1 MQKRVLLILGF
12 VCCVLSGAGQAA
24 EVLVTEDIATSVV
37 WTANN
42 VYNLQE
48 QIYVLPGATL
58 TIEEGTL
65 VQSTAGLGGSLAV
78 CRGAKIYVN
87 GTKDKPVIMTST
99 NDTMTSWHEG
109 CNEWGN
115 LTIMGK
121 GLISASHYGGQPVG
135 SNTKEPTGLNEK
147 QMEGLTAAYPGDP
160 NVLYGGN
167 DDYDDSGSIRY
178 LSLRYGGKVIGLA
191 NELNGLSLGGVGR
204 GTEIEYVEIVNN
216 VDDGIEIWGGTVNLK
231 YVSIWNVGDDSLDV
245 DQGWRGKAQFG
256 LIVQGHSTDASQGS
270 GVGDNCIEADG
281 AEDSDAQPVT
291 TTCLYNFTVV
301 GQPVDGDHGTAW
313 RDNARMQIRNS
324 IFMDLGERLVNND
337 NKDGDGGNGYGYN
350 GTLTW
355 QEVWETPYSETS
367 YVNAGNWTPGSFNDP
382 GVLYQAQTSGRLA
395 EISDCVFYNNIYGTA
410 YTEADARGVRDARN
424 NNVTSTVMPIQELR
438 RSAPVT
444 KGGKT
449 MIPVTFINPCAA
461 NAALVSVAQAPED
474 GFFTPAPYRGAFSSS
489 YNWLDGWSAIHAY
502 GMTGTSMNTSAKPSL
517 VCDFNRDGVVSS
529 PDLLILQK
537 SWMSKQ

>member
-147 QMEGLTAAYPGDP
+147 QM
-160 NVLYGGN
+160 
-167 DDYDDSGSIRY
+167 
-178 LSLRYGGKVIGLA
+178 
-191 NELNGLSLGGVGR
+191 
-204 GTEIEYVEIVNN
+204 
-216 VDDGIEIWGGTVNLK
+216 
-231 YVSIWNVGDDSLDV
+231 
-245 DQGWRGKAQFG
+245 
-256 LIVQGHSTDASQGS
+256 
-270 GVGDNCIEADG
+270 
-281 AEDSDAQPVT
+281 
-291 TTCLYNFTVV
+291 
-301 GQPVDGDHGTAW
+301 
-313 RDNARMQIRNS
+313 
-324 IFMDLGERLVNND
+324 
-337 NKDGDGGNGYGYN
+337 
-350 GTLTW
+350 
-355 QEVWETPYSETS
+355 
-367 YVNAGNWTPGSFNDP
+367 
-382 GVLYQAQTSGRLA
+382 
-395 EISDCVFYNNIYGTA
+395 
-410 YTEADARGVRDARN
+410 
-424 NNVTSTVMPIQELR
+424 
-438 RSAPVT
+438 
-444 KGGKT
+444 
-449 MIPVTFINPCAA
+449 
-461 NAALVSVAQAPED
+461 
-474 GFFTPAPYRGAFSSS
+474 
-489 YNWLDGWSAIHAY
+489 
-502 GMTGTSMNTSAKPSL
+502 
-517 VCDFNRDGVVSS
+517 
-529 PDLLILQK
+529 
-537 SWMSKQ
+537 